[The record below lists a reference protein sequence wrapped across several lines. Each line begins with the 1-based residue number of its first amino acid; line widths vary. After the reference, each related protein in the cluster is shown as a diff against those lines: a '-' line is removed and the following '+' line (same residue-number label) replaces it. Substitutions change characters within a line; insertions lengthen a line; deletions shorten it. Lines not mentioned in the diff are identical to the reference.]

1 MTAQANTDVREA
13 IDTMVRRLVETRDVN
28 ETLTSLTAA
37 AVDSI
42 PSVHFASVSH
52 RTVGNPIETLAPTH
66 PLAVAVDELQ
76 YDLSEGPC
84 YAVVANERVALS
96 NDLSS
101 EQRWPEFGPRAAAL
115 GVGSQLAL
123 VLVAEARQ
131 RAALNLYSRDR
142 QAFNGSFEIAELFAT
157 QAALV
162 LGFSR
167 TIQNLDTALG
177 SRTVIGQAVGIVMER
192 YGVDQTK
199 AFEYLT
205 QLSQNSNTKL
215 RTVADNLVNQIAADA
230 TRVRT

>member
-1 MTAQANTDVREA
+1 
-13 IDTMVRRLVETRDVN
+13 MVRRLVETRDVD
-28 ETLTSLTAA
+28 ETLTALTSA
-37 AVDSI
+37 AVESI
-42 PSVHFASVSH
+42 PPVHFASVSY

-66 PLAVAVDELQ
+66 PLAVAIDELQ

-84 YAVVANERVALS
+84 YEVVAAERVALS
-96 NDLSS
+96 NDLSR
-101 EQRWPEFGPRAAAL
+101 EERWPEYGPQAAAL

-142 QAFNGSFEIAELFAT
+142 QAFNGSLEVAELFAV

-167 TIQNLDTALG
+167 TIQKLDNALG

-205 QLSQNSNTKL
+205 RLSQNSNTKL
-215 RTVADNLVNQIAADA
+215 RTVADNLVNQVA
-230 TRVRT
+230 TDEAELPT